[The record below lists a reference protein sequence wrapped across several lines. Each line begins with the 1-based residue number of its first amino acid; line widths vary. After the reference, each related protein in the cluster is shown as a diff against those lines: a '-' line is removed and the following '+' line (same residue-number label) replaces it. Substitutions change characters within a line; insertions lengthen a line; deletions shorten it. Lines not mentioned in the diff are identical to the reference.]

1 MRIERCKRKT
11 LLLTTAVLLAG
22 ARPYSVSADDSGLAV
37 NVAVD
42 IVGSLASRGANA
54 NEAHI
59 RPREAEIAF
68 YGPIDHI
75 FDGTLVLAAHQEGG
89 KAFFEIH
96 EAFLGSSKLIPN
108 TRVRLGQFFLGVGKL
123 NSTHRHDW
131 LFVAA
136 PAVQRN
142 FFGAEGISDSGIEFA
157 AHLPVSH
164 PIELTAGITQGWT
177 FGHSHDAG
185 KKPKVPTHYASISTF
200 LNLPLNGGLQAT
212 LNSMGRTDSEENKMT
227 LIGLDSTLK
236 WRRGKTIP
244 FLIQSEVWWR
254 SIEPR
259 GERSSQAIGFYLYP
273 QINIAED
280 LYFGTL
286 FDQYEPTNLIDLTG
300 QKVTQRSTSWTPTIT
315 WRPSEFSTF
324 RFNYSWQLETNH
336 NVKNKLRQAFFQ
348 FQSTFILGAHPAHD
362 F

>member
-1 MRIERCKRKT
+1 LRIENCKRNST
-11 LLLTTAVLLAG
+11 LLAIVVLLSG
-22 ARPYSVSADDSGLAV
+22 ASPYSVSADSGGLQT

-42 IVGSLASRGANA
+42 IVGSAASRGENA
-54 NEAHI
+54 HEAHI
-59 RPREAEIAF
+59 LPREAEIAF
-68 YGPIDHI
+68 YGPIDRI
-75 FDGTLVLAAHQEGG
+75 FDGTLGLAAHQEGG

-96 EAFLGSSKLIPN
+96 EAFVGSSKLIPN
-108 TRVRLGQFFLGVGKL
+108 TRIRLGQFFLGVGKL

-131 LFVAA
+131 PFIAA
-136 PAVQRN
+136 PEVQRQ
-142 FFGAEGISDSGIEFA
+142 FFGGEGISDSGIELA
-157 AHLPVSH
+157 AQLPVSH
-164 PIELTAGITQGWT
+164 PIEIITGITQGWT

-200 LNLPLNGGLQAT
+200 FNLPLNGGLQAK
-212 LNSMGRTDSEENKMT
+212 LNSMGRTDPEQIKMT

-236 WRRGKTIP
+236 WRRGKTLP
-244 FLIQSEVWWR
+244 FLLQSEVWWR
-254 SIEPR
+254 NIEPR

-286 FDQYEPTNLIDLTG
+286 FDQYEPTNLLDLTG

-315 WRPSEFSTF
+315 WKPSEFSTF
-324 RFNYSWQLETNH
+324 RINYSWQLETDQ
-336 NVKNKLRQAFFQ
+336 NVHNKLRQAFFQ